1 MPITAEESDYELL
14 GMVPTVVKEILS
26 EIYSRELPGL
36 TILRFRALAF
46 IRVRP
51 CPKVVD

>member
-14 GMVPTVVKEILS
+14 RMVPTVVKKILS

-36 TILRFRALAF
+36 TIPQFRALTF
-46 IRVRP
+46 IGVRLCPRVI
-51 CPKVVD
+51 V